1 MKSEKGFGR
10 FWQSVKHELRENRS
24 AFIVYSALRILV
36 IGIMILQ
43 IFNKNFQNVFLCLLT
58 LILFIMPSVVQATF
72 KVEFPT
78 LLEIIILLF
87 IFAAEILGEISA
99 FYIRFPYWDTILH
112 TLNGF
117 LCGAIGF
124 SLVEIMN
131 GNKKLRFEL
140 SPLFM
145 AVVAFCFSMTIG
157 VTWEIF
163 EFSMDTIYHMD
174 MQKDTVIHSIY
185 TVTLDPLADNN
196 CVGITGISEVAVNG
210 SDLGLGGYLDIG
222 LLDTMYDL
230 IVNVIGAFVFSVLGY
245 GFVKYK
251 DTKSFVNGLIPES
264 WSEEKKAGKHME
276 NE

>member
-1 MKSEKGFGR
+1 MEEKRTGS
-10 FWQSVKHELRENRS
+10 FWQSVKRELKENRS
-24 AFIVYSALRILV
+24 AFIVYSTLRILV
-36 IGIMILQ
+36 IGMMILQ
-43 IFNKNFQNVFLCLLT
+43 IFNRNFQNVFLCVLT

-99 FYIRFPYWDTILH
+99 FYIKFPYWDTILH

-124 SLVEIMN
+124 SLVEIIN
-131 GNKKLRFEL
+131 GNKRLRFEL

-163 EFSMDTIYHMD
+163 EFSMDSLYQMD
-174 MQKDTVIHSIY
+174 MQKDTVIHSIH
-185 TVTLDPLADNN
+185 TVSLDPMKDNN
-196 CVGITGISEVAVNG
+196 CVAITGIEDVVIHG
-210 SDLGLGGYLDIG
+210 RELGLGGYLDIG
-222 LLDTMYDL
+222 LMDTMYDL
-230 IVNVIGAFVFSVLGY
+230 IVNFVGAFVFSFFGY
-245 GFVKYK
+245 GYVKYK
-251 DTKSFVNGLIPES
+251 DTKSFVNGLIPKS

-276 NE
+276 

>member
-1 MKSEKGFGR
+1 MKERKKFGR

-24 AFIVYSALRILV
+24 AFIVYSALRIMV

-43 IFNKNFQNVFLCLLT
+43 ISNRNFQNVFLCILT
-58 LILFIMPSVVQATF
+58 LFLFIMPSVVQATF

-99 FYIRFPYWDTILH
+99 FYIKFPYWDTILH

-157 VTWEIF
+157 AVWEIF
-163 EFSMDTIYHMD
+163 EFSMDTLYHLD

-196 CVGITGISEVAVNG
+196 CVGITQISDVMVNG
-210 SDLGLGGYLDIG
+210 RELGIGGYLDIG
-222 LLDTMYDL
+222 LMDTMYDL
-230 IVNVIGAFVFSVLGY
+230 IVNFIGAFVFSILGY
-245 GFVKYK
+245 GYVKYK
-251 DTKSFVNGLIPES
+251 GMKGFVNGLIPES
-264 WSEEKKAGKHME
+264 WSEEKKAGIY
-276 NE
+276 